1 MEYFLVRY
9 DSRVVIYERK
19 TFIRLATAW
28 CWLGWG
34 SYGDIGGILSRV
46 FIVNTLN
53 FMTDALLWWNGLDC
67 TAHNIVKN
75 ELPFLN
81 TKLMNF
87 QIKTIQRRCRESEKA
102 IFSPWNW
109 ETFKKCQN
117 ENVWKTPFKMTK
129 KVSSPPTS
137 EAARP
142 RESRISRPK
151 LYRILSIV
159 STFVGVVFVVCL
171 VTGIYVVNSDDTNGD
186 VSDPAAIFDAFVS
199 ETGESAG
206 IVKREPQ
213 TRFDRQGFS
222 LGGKTFEPIRLILV

>member
-1 MEYFLVRY
+1 
-9 DSRVVIYERK
+9 
-19 TFIRLATAW
+19 
-28 CWLGWG
+28 
-34 SYGDIGGILSRV
+34 
-46 FIVNTLN
+46 
-53 FMTDALLWWNGLDC
+53 
-67 TAHNIVKN
+67 
-75 ELPFLN
+75 
-81 TKLMNF
+81 
-87 QIKTIQRRCRESEKA
+87 
-102 IFSPWNW
+102 
-109 ETFKKCQN
+109 
-117 ENVWKTPFKMTK
+117 MTK